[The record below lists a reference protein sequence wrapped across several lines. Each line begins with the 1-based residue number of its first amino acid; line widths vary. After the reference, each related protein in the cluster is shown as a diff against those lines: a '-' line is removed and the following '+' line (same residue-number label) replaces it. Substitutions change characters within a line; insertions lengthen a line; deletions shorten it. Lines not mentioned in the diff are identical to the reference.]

1 MKKII
6 TTANKNYPKKPL
18 DFATVYT
25 QIFTISTTYSLIKIL
40 LKISNFKSGI
50 WINTWFSMKN
60 YIFVSIL

>member
-6 TTANKNYPKKPL
+6 TTANKNYPMKPL

-25 QIFTISTTYSLIKIL
+25 QIFTISTTYSLIKTL

-60 YIFVSIL
+60 YIFISIL